1 MFTQDRQALDRSQGG
16 LGLGLTIARSLDQ
29 AARRHHRGA
38 KRGARQGQRV
48 HHHAA
53 GDRQRRAG
61 SRQHAAPGVPV
72 KATARTG
79 RRVLVVDDNVDAAR
93 LIAAALE
100 AVGHETRA
108 AFDGPAALSMAAT
121 FRPDVVLLDL
131 GLPLMDGFEVA
142 RQLRESS
149 LTGAPPV
156 LVAVTGYGQASDRER
171 TESAGFQAHVVK
183 PVDVHELVTL
193 LDSLLTDRAIA

>member
-1 MFTQDRQALDRSQGG
+1 MSG
-16 LGLGLTIARSLDQ
+16 
-29 AARRHHRGA
+29 
-38 KRGARQGQRV
+38 
-48 HHHAA
+48 
-53 GDRQRRAG
+53 
-61 SRQHAAPGVPV
+61 PPV
-72 KATARTG
+72 KATAPTG
-79 RRVLVVDDNVDAAR
+79 RRILVVDDNADAAR

-100 AVGHETRA
+100 AVGHETLA
-108 AFDGPAALSMAAT
+108 VFDGPAALSIASA

-142 RQLRESS
+142 RQLRD
-149 LTGAPPV
+149 LTMGGTAPA

-193 LDSLLTDRAIA
+193 LDRVLTDRAIA